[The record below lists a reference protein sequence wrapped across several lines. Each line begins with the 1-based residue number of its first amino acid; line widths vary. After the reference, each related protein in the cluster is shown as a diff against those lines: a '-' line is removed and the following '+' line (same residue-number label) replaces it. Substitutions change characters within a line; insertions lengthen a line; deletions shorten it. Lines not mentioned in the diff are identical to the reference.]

1 MKKSRFT
8 IVLLCG
14 IFSLVL
20 LAAVEIIWAVDTY
33 KNMRNAYRNQI
44 ESIFEEATWQYVTRH
59 PNGDYTLPN
68 IERLHTI
75 LKEELRTSGIECR
88 FTIAILAPISDT
100 LEPIWEISNES
111 LSERNIDFDRSI
123 PPLTIR
129 LTVDDPH
136 TAIVASMRWI
146 VTLQMLSIVVLSVTF
161 IYLLHTLFRAKS
173 LEQIRR
179 DLTHNITHE
188 LKTPIAA
195 AYAATDALRNS
206 ESIANNETLRNDYLD
221 MSISSLRRLGD
232 MVEEILRTSTEEFEK
247 QKLNIERCN
256 VEEIV
261 TEVRTAI
268 DLKYKER
275 EVEWR
280 IDIAQGIVVSA
291 DRLYLH
297 AMLSAL
303 MDNAIKYCVSKPI
316 VTLFVSNSNDNSTI
330 RIADNGIGI
339 APREQRRVFDKFY
352 RVSQGNRHDT
362 KGYGL
367 GLYYVRNIVER
378 HGGKIAIRSALGKGT
393 EFEITLPIY
402 D

>member
-14 IFSLVL
+14 IFSLVF

-88 FTIAILAPISDT
+88 FAIAILAPISDT

-111 LSERNIDFDRSI
+111 LTERQIDFDKSF
-123 PPLTIR
+123 PPLTMR

-136 TAIVASMRWI
+136 TTIIASMRLI
-146 VTLQMLSIVVLSVTF
+146 VILQMLSILILIATF
-161 IYLLHTLFRAKS
+161 VYLLHTLFRAKS

-206 ESIANNETLRNDYLD
+206 ESIAYNETLRNDYLD

-393 EFEITLPIY
+393 EFEITLPMY